1 MLKKIFNYYG
11 YTFSKLKKT
20 NLISDI
26 IKLKLARSNCDIL
39 LDVGANKGDFSIEFV
54 KEFKKILLIEPNP
67 NLQEELNQKFKKNKN
82 VKIFN
87 HGIHNK
93 NSVKKLFI
101 SGDTGSTLSSIKK
114 QNKIL
119 KENLKKTEIISTKNL
134 EFLRLDMLL
143 KKNILSN
150 NSIFLKTD
158 TQGNDLEVLESLG
171 TYIKKVKYIKCEMS
185 IMPLYRNQHKHW
197 QILKFF
203 KENKYEPIFF
213 ENGLRDK
220 NGNMIEYD
228 ILLEKKN

>member
-26 IKLKLARSNCDIL
+26 IKLKLEINNCDIL
-39 LDVGANKGDFSIEFV
+39 LDVGANKGDFSHEFL
-54 KEFKKILLIEPNP
+54 KKFKKILLIEPNP
-67 NLQEELNQKFKKNKN
+67 NLQKELAQRFKKNKN

-87 HGIHNK
+87 NGIHNR

-101 SGDTGSTLSSIKK
+101 SGDTGSTLSSIRK

-119 KENLKKTEIISTKNL
+119 KENLRKTEIISTQNL
-134 EFLRLDMLL
+134 KFLRLDELL

-171 TYIKKVKYIKCEMS
+171 KFIKKVKYIKCEMS
-185 IMPLYRNQHKHW
+185 ILPLYRKQKKHW
-197 QILKFF
+197 EILKFF
-203 KENKYEPIFF
+203 KKNKYEPIFF

-220 NGNMIEYD
+220 HGNMIEYD
-228 ILLEKKN
+228 IFLEKKN